1 MKTAS
6 SNGQRYFFKK
16 LMGLHLT
23 TVIIRIALFGN
34 EIAPPSGA
42 RLLLRGKEVLL
53 APASHRRRTIKGRN
67 GQTFS
72 AHRYRVNYIIS
83 SNICQ

>member
-23 TVIIRIALFGN
+23 TVIVRMDLFGN
-34 EIAPPSGA
+34 DIAPPSGA
-42 RLLLRGKEVLL
+42 RLLLRGKRGPSCPGKPPQADHKRAELTNL
-53 APASHRRRTIKGRN
+53 FRTLIQNKLYY
-67 GQTFS
+67 FF
-72 AHRYRVNYIIS
+72 
-83 SNICQ
+83 